1 MNDIQAVIFDL
12 DGLLIDSEPLWEEAE
27 MAVFARSGI
36 TITREACMK
45 VKGMRVDESVRYI
58 LNMFPGATA
67 NPEKLTQQIQEKV
80 IRLIAEKGK
89 GMPGY
94 IYILHFF
101 RSRGIKVGLAS
112 ASKMEVINAA
122 LQKLGISH
130 HFEVIHS
137 AEYEKYGKPHPGIF
151 LTASEYLKI
160 KPEQCLVFEDSLN
173 GVIAA
178 RAARMRV
185 VAVPEASLQTDPRF
199 AIAHLVLPSLLHFKE
214 HHLQHLNSL

>member
-1 MNDIQAVIFDL
+1 MYDIQAVIFDL

-27 MAVFARSGI
+27 MAIFARIGI
-36 TITREACMK
+36 TITREVCMK
-45 VKGMRVDESVRYI
+45 VKGMRVDESVKYI

-80 IRLIAEKGK
+80 VRLIGEKGK

-112 ASKMEVINAA
+112 ASKMEIINAA

-151 LTASEYLKI
+151 LTASEHLKM
-160 KPEQCLVFEDSLN
+160 KPEHCLVFEDSLN

-185 VAVPEASLQTDPRF
+185 VAVPEASIQTEPRF
-199 AIAHLVLPSLLHFKE
+199 AIAHLILPSLLHFKE
-214 HHLQHLNSL
+214 HHLQQLYSL